1 MATDPVTHQVTRAE
15 WLESELSRVQSQNT
29 ELKRRVAEQARE
41 IGSLKRFRF
50 MLTEQE
56 PSDAREAAIS
66 MAARATLQAD
76 RANASLAF
84 ERRAAE
90 QLRSALG
97 DALEN
102 LADALRSLGASAC
115 ESCSGTGH
123 EFEGH
128 YDADRADIL
137 PECEDCAGIGYD
149 WSAAHAGGAA

>member
-15 WLESELSRVQSQNT
+15 WLETELSRVQSQNT
-29 ELKRRVAEQARE
+29 QLKRRIAEQARE

-56 PSDAREAAIS
+56 PADAREAAVS

-76 RANASLAF
+76 RAIASLAF
-84 ERRAAE
+84 ERRVSE
-90 QLRSALG
+90 QLRSALD
-97 DALEN
+97 DALET
-102 LADALRSLGASAC
+102 LSDALCLLGASAC
-115 ESCSGTGH
+115 DSCSGTGH
-123 EFEGH
+123 EFEGD

-137 PECEDCAGIGYD
+137 DACEDCAGIGYD